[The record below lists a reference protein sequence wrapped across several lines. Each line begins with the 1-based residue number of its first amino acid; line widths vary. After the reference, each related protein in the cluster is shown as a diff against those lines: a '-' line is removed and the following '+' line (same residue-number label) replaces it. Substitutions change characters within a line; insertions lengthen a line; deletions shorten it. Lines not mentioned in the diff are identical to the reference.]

1 MTPLTIILLSSAVL
15 AVCLLLLIPF
25 LKQLKERKK
34 QLNERRKQED
44 EIKAELLKM
53 LCDENRRS
61 DN

>member
-15 AVCLLLLIPF
+15 VVCLLPLIPF
-25 LKQLKERKK
+25 WK

-44 EIKAELLKM
+44 EIRAELLKK
-53 LCDENRRS
+53 LHDENRRS